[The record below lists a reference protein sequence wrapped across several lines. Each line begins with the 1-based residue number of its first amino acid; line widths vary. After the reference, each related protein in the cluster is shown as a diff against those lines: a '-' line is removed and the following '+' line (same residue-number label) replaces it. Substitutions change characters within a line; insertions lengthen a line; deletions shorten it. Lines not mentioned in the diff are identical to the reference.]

1 MFMLIFS
8 SYLNEIDLDQLT
20 VADLARLEKEL
31 ETALVQTRAAKGSV
45 NVWTSTLFIYL
56 IWWYT
61 LSLELEMYLN
71 AVSLFN

>member
-45 NVWTSTLFIYL
+45 NV
-56 IWWYT
+56 
-61 LSLELEMYLN
+61 
-71 AVSLFN
+71 